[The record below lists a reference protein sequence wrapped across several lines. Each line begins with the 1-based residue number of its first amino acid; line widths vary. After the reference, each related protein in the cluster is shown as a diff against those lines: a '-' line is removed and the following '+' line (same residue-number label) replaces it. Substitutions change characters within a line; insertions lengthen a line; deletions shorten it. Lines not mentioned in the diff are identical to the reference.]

1 MCCASELSA
10 GLKRPACKFWSGAN
24 TYRFSFKHVKRFL
37 QAFVFLAPLF
47 VTVFLSLS
55 FWFILLLQMTSL
67 PPASLQINNNN
78 GRKKVSIP
86 VRKPYGSDKY
96 QRKPSSLSK
105 ISSHHPLNP
114 LAVPQISSNF
124 HTVGSL

>member
-1 MCCASELSA
+1 MCQKGFAAIC
-10 GLKRPACKFWSGAN
+10 
-24 TYRFSFKHVKRFL
+24 
-37 QAFVFLAPLF
+37 
-47 VTVFLSLS
+47 FLSS
-55 FWFILLLQMTSL
+55 FICYDFPFCFILVYFAFANVFTATSE
-67 PPASLQINNNN
+67 STNEKK
-78 GRKKVSIP
+78 KKVSIP
-86 VRKPYGSDKY
+86 VREPYGSDKY